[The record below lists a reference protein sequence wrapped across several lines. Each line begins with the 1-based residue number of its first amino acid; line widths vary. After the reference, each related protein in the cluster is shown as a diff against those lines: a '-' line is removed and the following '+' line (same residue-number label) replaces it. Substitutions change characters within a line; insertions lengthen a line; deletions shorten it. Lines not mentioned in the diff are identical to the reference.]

1 MAVSQMR
8 SQIVDNAQREGIAV
22 HVEGLWRSFGPRAVL
37 RDLDLDIRAGEFVA
51 LLGRS
56 GGGKTTLL
64 RTLGGLDP
72 VQKGV
77 VVVPEERAIV
87 FQEHRLLPW
96 RSVWRNVAF
105 GLGGT
110 DPRAR
115 ALEALG
121 EVGLA
126 DRADAWPL
134 TLSGGEAQRTSLAR
148 ALVREPKLLLLDE
161 PFGALDALT
170 RIQMHDLVLQ
180 LWRRHRP
187 AVLLVTHD
195 VEEALLLAERIL
207 ILDEGQLSSVPI
219 PEQPLPRRRTDPLFG
234 QAREMLLAR
243 LGVTSAT
250 LTTTTRPGDGGY
262 KDGSF
267 IGSPTSVGAMWPDIN
282 VEDEAAGRLAGVAS
296 AFDVT

>member
-8 SQIVDNAQREGIAV
+8 NQLVDAAERDGIAV
-22 HVEGLWRSFGPRAVL
+22 HVEDLWRSFGPRAVL

-110 DPRAR
+110 DPRGR
-115 ALEALG
+115 AFAALG
-121 EVGLA
+121 EVGLS

-134 TLSGGEAQRTSLAR
+134 TLSGGEAQRTALAR

-195 VEEALLLAERIL
+195 VEEALLLAERVL

-219 PEQPLPRRRTDPLFG
+219 PEQQLPRRRTDPLFAE
-234 QAREMLLAR
+234 AREMLLAR

-250 LTTTTRPGDGGY
+250 LTSATRPGDAGHD
-262 KDGSF
+262 DGSPVD
-267 IGSPTSVGAMWPDIN
+267 SPPSLGAMWPDVN
-282 VEDEAAGRLAGVAS
+282 VEEEAGRRFAGVAS
-296 AFDVT
+296 SFDVT